1 MSARRIRPFPR
12 PVHVERVAS
21 DDSREPGEGAIA
33 MPLTRFARSR
43 SQNDL
48 SPQAGRGEEKVEVAR

>member
-21 DDSREPGEGAIA
+21 DDSRAPGEGGVA
-33 MPLTRFARSR
+33 MPLTRLARSR
-43 SQNDL
+43 SQADL
-48 SPQAGRGEEKVEVAR
+48 SPHAGRGEEKAEIAR